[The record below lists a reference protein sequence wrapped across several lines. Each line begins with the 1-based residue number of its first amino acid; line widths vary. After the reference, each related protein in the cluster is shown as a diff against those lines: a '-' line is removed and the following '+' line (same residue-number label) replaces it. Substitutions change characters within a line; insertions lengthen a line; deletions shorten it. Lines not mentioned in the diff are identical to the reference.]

1 MVQESAVRYFEDVLG
16 TTEQCDLNSLEDL
29 IPRMLDDTMAANM
42 CQIPTIDEVKN
53 VVFDLDLDSVAG
65 PDGFNALFYQ
75 KCWDIIAND
84 VYDVVTD
91 FFGGSTIPK
100 SFTAT
105 TIILI
110 PKVESP
116 KTWKDFRP
124 ISLCN
129 VSNKILT
136 KVLCQRIKPV
146 LPSLISKTQS
156 GFVPGR
162 VISDNILLAQE
173 LVHEIGNKRNEGN
186 VILKLDMAKAYDR
199 LEWGFLYKIMERMGF
214 SDTWIR
220 L

>member
-42 CQIPTIDEVKN
+42 
-53 VVFDLDLDSVAG
+53 
-65 PDGFNALFYQ
+65 Y
-75 KCWDIIAND
+75 
-84 VYDVVTD
+84 

-162 VISDNILLAQE
+162 VISDNILIAQE
-173 LVHEIGNKRNEGN
+173 LVHKIGNKRNEGN

-220 L
+220 LIKSCVKGCWFSVLLNGEATGFFKSSRGLRQGDPLSHFFVCYCH